1 MSDIKRY
8 RLDTDS
14 FAAEHP
20 QGDFV
25 DYKDYAHLR
34 AEVDNLR
41 KNADISPSQS
51 PHEIERLKA
60 EVERLTKAGD
70 AMQKSMLECGP
81 NEMATAFHYDEWW
94 VSYYGWNAAKE
105 GKPSA

>member
-51 PHEIERLKA
+51 PHEIDRLKA
-60 EVERLTKAGD
+60 EVERLRTAQDSMADSIEIYRLKAEVD
-70 AMQKSMLECGP
+70 LWKLRSDNWQKLCQ
-81 NEMATAFHYDEWW
+81 
-94 VSYYGWNAAKE
+94 VAKE
-105 GKPSA
+105 GKPSV